1 MVLLRKH
8 IKEKIH
14 VSDLSEY
21 AIILGI
27 SYKEGLKCQ
36 KKEDPAPRDQ
46 QELHGGTNPSAEKTD

>member
-14 VSDLSEY
+14 VSDLSGY

-36 KKEDPAPRDQ
+36 KKEDPAPRD
-46 QELHGGTNPSAEKTD
+46 

>member
-14 VSDLSEY
+14 VSDLSGY

-27 SYKEGLKCQ
+27 SYKEGLKW
-36 KKEDPAPRDQ
+36 KDDPAPRD
-46 QELHGGTNPSAEKTD
+46 